1 MSFPPLA
8 PSVAWFSNF
17 LKEYI
22 LTQDRETAIRQSNLT
37 LSSPKEFGRFSLLDP
52 KGEAKVQSVAVE
64 GGSRQLRSFSKIEDL
79 RLSEHGDWRKV
90 HLGALEAILGR
101 KPFFRDLEPGLKN
114 VYLNSQLL
122 SLKDFN
128 FAIFEVLFSFFI
140 GNISPATLAEFK
152 NNPKVKAR
160 GKEIA
165 GQFRSG
171 MSVLQ
176 AAASFGKETLLGLLA
191 MKE

>member
-1 MSFPPLA
+1 M
-8 PSVAWFSNF
+8 
-17 LKEYI
+17 
-22 LTQDRETAIRQSNLT
+22 
-37 LSSPKEFGRFSLLDP
+37 
-52 KGEAKVQSVAVE
+52 VQSVAVE

-79 RLSEHGDWRKV
+79 RLSGHGDWRKV
-90 HLGALEAILGR
+90 HLGALESILGR

-140 GNISPATLAEFK
+140 GNISPATLAVFK

-160 GKEIA
+160 GEEIA